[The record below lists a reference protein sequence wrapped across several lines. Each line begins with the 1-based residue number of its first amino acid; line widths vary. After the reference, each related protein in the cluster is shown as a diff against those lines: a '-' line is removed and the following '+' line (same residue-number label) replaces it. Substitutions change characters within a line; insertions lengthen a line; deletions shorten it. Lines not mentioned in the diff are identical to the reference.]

1 MAFPGSRTRT
11 TCVWLLSE
19 DERDVGRRIG
29 EALPRAGWLCSHPGP
44 KGLHQVHLHPSL
56 GDALGCGGRQ
66 AFLLLPEGAG
76 APEDVQVAEG
86 VVADPGLLHSAVL
99 QLLCSRRF
107 RDDEGEALEAGRLA
121 VRWYEPEVGPE
132 RHRLLTDQ
140 TRLAWQALR
149 SATRPAAVETPD
161 GRRVSGLRIGS
172 AAYDLVA
179 GSGTAL
185 TRGGSQR
192 LRLVVGRSAGIGG
205 GRGGTASG

>member
-1 MAFPGSRTRT
+1 MASPGSRTKT
-11 TCVWLLSE
+11 TEVWLLPE

-29 EALPRAGWLCSHPGP
+29 EVLPRAGWLCSHPGP

-56 GDALGCGGRQ
+56 GEALDCGGCQ
-66 AFLLLPEGAG
+66 AFLLLPEGG
-76 APEDVQVAEG
+76 RGPEGVQVAEG
-86 VVADPGLLHSAVL
+86 AVAGPALTHSAVL

-107 RDDEGEALEAGRLA
+107 RDDEGEAIEAGRLA

-149 SATRPAAVETPD
+149 SATRPAPVETPD

-179 GSGTAL
+179 GTGMAL

-192 LRLVVGRSAGIGG
+192 LRLVAGRIAGG
-205 GRGGTASG
+205 GRGASAAG